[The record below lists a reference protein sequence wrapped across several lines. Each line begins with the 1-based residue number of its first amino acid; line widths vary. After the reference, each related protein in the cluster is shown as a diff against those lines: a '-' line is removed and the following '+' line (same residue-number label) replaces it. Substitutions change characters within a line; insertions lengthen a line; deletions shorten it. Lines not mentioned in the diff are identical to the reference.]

1 MVVSTYAGAG
11 SDQRSAVRGA
21 KSFDTQSQC
30 SGFEG
35 TPEEGRDDMTESI
48 TDSVATISATS
59 SQDDN
64 YAINLS
70 VTGKFTLDGS
80 EIENIHDTDDETTE
94 TVGVGVSQSTVTST
108 SGVTATSHN
117 VYNFTLS
124 LSGDLTVQ
132 SSGNTEN
139 IHETE
144 HEVIET
150 TTGNVPPPTPTPT
163 PTPPAPTPTPTPTP
177 PPPTPTP
184 TPPTPTPTP

>member
-1 MVVSTYAGAG
+1 
-11 SDQRSAVRGA
+11 
-21 KSFDTQSQC
+21 
-30 SGFEG
+30 
-35 TPEEGRDDMTESI
+35 MTESI

-64 YAINLS
+64 YAIDLS
-70 VTGKFTLDGS
+70 VTGQFTLDVS
-80 EIENIHDTDDETTE
+80 EDGTLHDTDAETTE

-108 SGVTATSHN
+108 SDVTATSHN

-124 LSGDLTVQ
+124 LSGDLTVR

-139 IHETE
+139 IHVTE
-144 HEVIET
+144 HETIET

-163 PTPPAPTPTPTPTP
+163 PTPPAPTPTPPPPTPTPTPPAPTPTPTP

-184 TPPTPTPTP
+184 TPPAPTPTP